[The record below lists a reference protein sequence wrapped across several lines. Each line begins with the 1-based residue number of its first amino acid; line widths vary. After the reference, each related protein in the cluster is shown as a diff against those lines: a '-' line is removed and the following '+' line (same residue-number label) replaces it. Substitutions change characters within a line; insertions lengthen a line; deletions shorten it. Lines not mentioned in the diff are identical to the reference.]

1 MTSADEP
8 TRLSDDDVRPRVDP
22 RHWRVGGGRVHGTFA
37 TGSFLRGVEL
47 VQRLAEVAEELGH
60 HPDVVLTYPTVG
72 VTSTTHDVDALTE
85 RDVLLAG
92 RVSELLDS
100 LGIDAVPQEQ

>member
-1 MTSADEP
+1 MTDQDA
-8 TRLSDDDVRPRVDP
+8 RLSDEDVRGRVDP
-22 RHWRVGGGRVHGTFA
+22 RHWRVGGRQVHGTFA

-47 VQRLAEVAEELGH
+47 VHRLADVAEELGH
-60 HPDVVLTYPTVG
+60 HPDVLLTYPTVG
-72 VTSTTHDVDALTE
+72 ITSTTHDVDALTE

-100 LGIDAVPQEQ
+100 LGIEAVPQER